1 MGLSMRLLLRASLAF
16 LAVLLISHAPVL
28 AGEKAPSPYDDTRM
42 GTVVDGRQNYPFTL
56 RGVTIKWDVSCNKGN
71 GGDCLK
77 LAKAFEDGFG
87 ALDPDKRA
95 AVGYYMLACK
105 RGVGTGCA
113 KAAQWLREGTPGYTN
128 PALADQQAAHGCND
142 LKDQSSCAFMAEGLA
157 SRGGSSDAQV
167 GALVDNAC
175 GAGNDDGC
183 RIKANALYGRGDAA
197 SYAEAIKLFE
207 PACRANK
214 AWGCMGL
221 QDAYR
226 FGRGVPR
233 DMAKADALAKAG
245 CLQGQG
251 VKVRL
256 CTLYGNALTLSTTKS
271 EINRGEKLLDAGCL
285 AGDGVACYLIGDFG
299 LDPKAGA
306 TTTKGEAYYYLR
318 RGCDLGTA
326 RSCRLLG
333 NVYSGGLGLDAEP
346 VVEYALQAK
355 ACRIADQEAC
365 VRAERLLAADPGIK
379 ARMPAIDPAGTV
391 PEQLAQAKAAA
402 DRGQAMLAAITVMRL
417 VREENED
424 AQWLMGGWMYYG
436 LPGVFGTE
444 RRSDGLILFENA
456 ARVGHVDAAVFM
468 GMAYWYGDG
477 VPEDRTKGENYMAIA
492 ASRGSPMAAAIL
504 RSMKAEPIR
513 QENAR
518 RQQEYEAWQ
527 AAREADWSRSWASYT
542 PTWSVPSNSST
553 SSWSGPSFDQ
563 IQANAQFNQFVD
575 SYSYGRSCPA
585 SNRYC

>member
-1 MGLSMRLLLRASLAF
+1 MRLLLRASLAF
-16 LAVLLISHAPVL
+16 LAALLLLPAPGV
-28 AGEKAPSPYDDTRM
+28 AGDKPPSPYDDSRL

-71 GGDCLK
+71 GPDCLK
-77 LAKAFEDGFG
+77 LAQAFEGGFG
-87 ALDPDKRA
+87 AIDPDKRA

-105 RGVGTGCA
+105 RGIGQGCA

-128 PALADQQAAHGCND
+128 PGLADQQAEHGCNT
-142 LKDQSSCAFMAEGLA
+142 LKDQSSCAFLAERLA
-157 SRGGSSDAQV
+157 ARDEAGNAQAS
-167 GALVDNAC
+167 ALADNAC
-175 GAGNDDGC
+175 GVGNDDGC
-183 RIKANALYGRGDAA
+183 RVKANTLYSRGDAA
-197 SYAEAIKLFE
+197 SYAEAVKLFE

-214 AWGCMGL
+214 AWGCLGL

-233 DMAKADALAKAG
+233 DKAKADALAQTG
-245 CLQGQG
+245 CLQGVG

-256 CTLYGNALTLSTTKS
+256 CTLYGSTLTHSSTKA
-271 EINRGEKLLDAGCL
+271 EINRGEKFLDAGCL

-299 LDPKAGA
+299 LDPRAGA

-326 RSCRLLG
+326 RSCHLLG
-333 NVYSGGLGLDAEP
+333 NVYSGGLGLEADP

-355 ACRIADQEAC
+355 ACRMKDQDAC
-365 VRAERLLAADPGIK
+365 GQAERLLAVDPGI
-379 ARMPAIDPAGTV
+379 RGRIPAIDPSATV
-391 PEQLAQAKAAA
+391 PEQLAAAKGAAE
-402 DRGQAMLAAITVMRL
+402 RGQGMLAAVTVMRL
-417 VREENED
+417 VREQNED
-424 AQWLMGGWMYYG
+424 AEWLMGGWMYYG

-444 RRSDGLILFENA
+444 RRADGLILFENA

-477 VPEDRTKGENYMAIA
+477 VSEDRAKGEDYMAIA
-492 ASRGSPMAAAIL
+492 ATRGSPMAAAIL

-518 RQQEYEAWQ
+518 RQQEWAEWQ
-527 AAREADWSRSWASYT
+527 AARQADWSRSWASYT
-542 PTWSVPSNSST
+542 PTWSVPSPSSAP
-553 SSWSGPSFDQ
+553 SWSGPSFDQ
-563 IQANAQFNQFVD
+563 IQANAQFNQMID